1 MEIENEVY
9 INSQVTAPIL
19 FNHALEDFAPVY
31 HSIIRL
37 LYEAFSIWS
46 LFKQQDIF
54 WEIET
59 YLLFI
64 VVITLV
70 FSKSQKTCKER
81 NQLLVHTLKNCNKSF
96 VDKKSIICHQTK
108 NAHANQTTP
117 LYWLCWQP
125 RSFPWSHAGTKINLI
140 TFRKNLITGWYEI
153 VYK

>member
-1 MEIENEVY
+1 MEIENEVN
-9 INSQVTAPIL
+9 INSQVTAQIL
-19 FNHALEDFAPVY
+19 FNHALVDFAPVY

-37 LYEAFSIWS
+37 LYEAISIWL

-59 YLLFI
+59 YLLSI

-70 FSKSQKTCKER
+70 CSKSQKTCKER

-108 NAHANQTTP
+108 THTP
-117 LYWLCWQP
+117 
-125 RSFPWSHAGTKINLI
+125 TKQRHCTGYADNLVRFHGV
-140 TFRKNLITGWYEI
+140 TQGRKLISLPLERI
-153 VYK
+153 L